1 MFYNISQEI
10 RTWGGLDKNSDS
22 ADVQKMISW
31 FDRCTAVAKT
41 KSDNVWRDLQE
52 CAQSSL
58 VRKQF
63 ASCTYALW
71 REDLSTDGLEAL
83 SAANRPS
90 NELFLDLA
98 ALILDSNEAVALR
111 AAARLDEAR
120 LEAASHK
127 HMNLQRKA
135 PTDPAI
141 LERIA
146 FKLPTRLML
155 CQNLIDEHREI
166 AALCKQELVA
176 ASATTFFKTELKA
189 ESAMLALTSTGG
201 ELPEWL
207 VGAKPDSKKI
217 MELVKDKNI
226 LKVGGVSRVV
236 LRLKEEFLA
245 WSSTLTETSISA
257 AVNQGKG
264 DSGFLKAAD
273 DSVKK
278 ARMILCVASTRNV
291 ILVKA
296 KAPEV
301 VSGTVRISD
310 LRARVKALHKELDC
324 AKESRFTFQIGS
336 TCTYVLKN
344 KFAPSVTFLLCQ
356 DFPASVAE
364 KLAAL

>member
-1 MFYNISQEI
+1 MHRCVSE
-10 RTWGGLDKNSDS
+10 GGS
-22 ADVQKMISW
+22 
-31 FDRCTAVAKT
+31 F
-41 KSDNVWRDLQE
+41 
-52 CAQSSL
+52 
-58 VRKQF
+58 
-63 ASCTYALW
+63 
-71 REDLSTDGLEAL
+71 EAL

-141 LERIA
+141 LESIA

-155 CQNLIDEHREI
+155 CQNLIDEHRKI

-176 ASATTFFKTELKA
+176 ASATTFFTTELKA
-189 ESAMLALTSTGG
+189 EFQYWKALLAHSVSAMLALTSTGG

-217 MELVKDKNI
+217 MELVNDKNI
-226 LKVGGVSRVV
+226 LKVGGVSRAVS
-236 LRLKEEFLA
+236 RLKEEFLA
-245 WSSTLTETSISA
+245 WSSTLTEASISA

-278 ARMILCVASTRNV
+278 ARMILCVASTWNV

-336 TCTYVLKN
+336 NCTYVLKN